1 MTAAAQPIDD
11 LPGLF
16 APIVGDAHV
25 VTDEAERRYFSRDIF
40 FWDDVETA
48 DLVVQPHTTEEVA
61 AIVKTAR
68 DAGLVIATRGGGMSY
83 TKGYVPVRKGTVL
96 IDMRGLN
103 RVVEVN
109 AEDHYVIAEA
119 GCTWKSVFEAVAE
132 TGLAVAF
139 DAPYSGVY
147 STVGGALSQNVP
159 GGMADILALEVVRAD
174 GSVVRTGSWGRSQD
188 DNPFYRWYGPDLA
201 GLFMGD
207 TGAFGIKTCAV
218 MRLVKKLPGLAYGS
232 FAFESYEDK
241 AAAMVEIARSGVI
254 RDKGV
259 LGLDPFKSAG
269 FAKLGFSEAIA
280 TLAKVAKG
288 KGGLKNSIQ
297 MAATGRNFMEGV
309 KWSMHITLNAIN
321 DDAAE
326 ASMEVVRGI
335 ALKRGREIP
344 NLLPMAMAANR
355 FFVRGFLGEEG
366 QRWVPTNAM
375 VPLSSAVKT
384 TTAVQAFFESHRDEM
399 NSHGMIESYMTTFT
413 TQFFLCE
420 PSFYWFDEVSELH
433 LRHLDA
439 PTAKKVKDNKP
450 DPDARAFAQR
460 LRFDLRD
467 LFFDLGAVNVQLAKF
482 YRYQDSLAPETAR
495 LIAEM
500 KNHLDPDG
508 MLSPGNLGF
517 D

>member
-48 DLVVQPHTTEEVA
+48 DLVVQPHTTEEIV
-61 AIVKTAR
+61 AIVKTAG

-83 TKGYVPVRKGTVL
+83 TKGYVPVRPGTVL

-132 TGLAVAF
+132 KGLAVAF
-139 DAPYSGVY
+139 SAPYSGVY

-159 GGMADILALEVVRAD
+159 QGMADILAIEVVRAD

-188 DNPFYRWYGPDLA
+188 ANPFYRGYGPDLA

-207 TGAFGIKTCAV
+207 TGAFGVKTCAV
-218 MRLVKKLPGLAYGS
+218 MLLVKKLPGLAYGS
-232 FAFESYEDK
+232 FAFETYEDK
-241 AAAMVEIARSGVI
+241 AATMVELAHTGVI
-254 RDKGV
+254 GAKGV

-309 KWSMHITLNAIN
+309 KWSMHISLDGIN
-321 DDAAE
+321 DAAAE
-326 ASMEVVRGI
+326 AAMEVVRDI
-335 ALKRGREIP
+335 SLKRGREIP
-344 NLLPMAMAANR
+344 NLLPMAMATNR

-375 VPLSSAVKT
+375 LPLSSAVKT
-384 TTAVQAFFESHRDEM
+384 TTAVQAFFDAHRAEM
-399 NSHGMIESYMTTFT
+399 DRHGMVESYMTHFT
-413 TQFFLCE
+413 DQYFLCE

-460 LRFDLRD
+460 LRFELRD

-517 D
+517 E